1 MAIVKGCNLTPG
13 CVFTVRGG
21 GAASKENGVM
31 WAGCCLRGSSP
42 SRRGTFYMRPST
54 GSPLRADMESA
65 PTHKQSHPVGAGHAR
80 PAALPLLPVYLLHCR
95 ERS

>member
-31 WAGCCLRGSSP
+31 WRLLLAG
-42 SRRGTFYMRPST
+42 
-54 GSPLRADMESA
+54 
-65 PTHKQSHPVGAGHAR
+65 KQPI
-80 PAALPLLPVYLLHCR
+80 P
-95 ERS
+95 